1 MSQPFIWD
9 GRVDMMMQVIKVNKM
24 TQEIIWKDFE
34 TVRALITTLSMERRE
49 VLDGLWEINI
59 VPHYNKL
66 VEDFLREY
74 I

>member
-66 VEDFLREY
+66 VEDFQREY